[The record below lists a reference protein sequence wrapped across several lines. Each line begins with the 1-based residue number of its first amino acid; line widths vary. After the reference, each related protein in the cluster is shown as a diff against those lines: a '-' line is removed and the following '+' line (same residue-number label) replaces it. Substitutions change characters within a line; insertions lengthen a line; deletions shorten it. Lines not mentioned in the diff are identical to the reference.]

1 MSVHWGG
8 KGPGHVSRWPRGV
21 GAMSPYSGATML
33 LDFLNP
39 VLDPRI
45 TFSRG
50 TGATRVNASGFIEL
64 VGNTTPRFDY
74 DPVTLAP
81 RGLLIEE
88 ARTNLLTYSDQFN
101 NAAWSTSGATITA
114 NATASPDGTANADA
128 LVEDASTGLHITQ
141 QFFTFL
147 NATAYTVSV
156 YIKAST
162 RTWVQ
167 VALPAAA
174 FTASQGGFFNL
185 TGAGSLGTVTGT
197 PTSRSITAVGNGW
210 YRITITA
217 TSTAAAG
224 GNIAIVA
231 ASADGTTSY
240 TGTNGAIALFAY
252 GAQLEAGSFATSYI
266 PTVASTVTRNA
277 DVATMT
283 GTNFSSWYN
292 QSEGTFVVD
301 YDQIAATASQ
311 IKALFIASDGTS
323 NNRVYGYIGNTGQP
337 TLLVTNGGVTQA
349 NPNNAI
355 IASGPAT
362 KTAFGYKLDDFAIV
376 TAGAAAATD
385 VSGTVPLTTNRL
397 DIGCFG
403 TGTQTNGHIRT
414 IAYYN
419 TRLPNAQLQTL
430 TAPSLA
436 TTLSLDFTSGSY
448 NVGF

>member
-50 TGATRVNASGFIEL
+50 TGATRVNASGFIET
-64 VGNTTPRFDY
+64 VGTTTPRFDY

-88 ARTNLLTYSDQFN
+88 ARTNLLLRSDDWS

-114 NATASPDGTANADA
+114 NATASPDGTTNADA

-141 QFFTFL
+141 QFITFA

-156 YIKAST
+156 YIKAGS

-185 TGAGSLGTVTGT
+185 SGAGSLGTVTGT
-197 PTSRSITAVGNGW
+197 PTARSITAVGNGW
-210 YRITITA
+210 YRITVTA

-224 GNIAIVA
+224 GNVAIVA

-240 TGTNGAIALFAY
+240 AGTNGSQALYAY
-252 GAQLEAGSFATSYI
+252 GAQLEAGAFATSYI
-266 PTVASTVTRNA
+266 PTVASTVSRSA

-283 GTNFSSWYN
+283 GTNFSTWYN
-292 QSEGTFVVD
+292 QSEGTFAVN
-301 YDQIAATASQ
+301 YDQIAAASTQ
-311 IKALFIASDGTS
+311 VKALAIASDGTS
-323 NNRVYGYIGNTGQP
+323 NNRVYGYVSGSAGP
-337 TLLVTNGGVTQA
+337 TLLVTNGGVAQA
-349 NPNNAI
+349 NPNNAA
-355 IASGPAT
+355 IASGPVIRS
-362 KTAFGYKLDDFAIV
+362 AFCYKLNDFAIV
-376 TAGAAAATD
+376 TDGGAAATD
-385 VSGTVPLTTNRL
+385 TSGTVPSTADRL

-403 TGTQTNGHIRT
+403 TGTQANGHIRA

-419 TRLPNAQLQTL
+419 TRLPNTSLQTL

-436 TTLSLDFTSGSY
+436 SPLALDFISPTY
-448 NVGF
+448 TVGY